1 MTNYYAE
8 IDIEI
13 TATCSGL
20 TFKDEG
26 VLVVKFD
33 HEGGIFHDGG
43 MHPDDQPH
51 HLDIKTAIIELESG
65 SHLDG
70 SMFFDVERLLLSN
83 QDKWQ
88 LND

>member
-1 MTNYYAE
+1 MNNYTAE

-13 TATCSGL
+13 EVTCSGL
-20 TFKDEG
+20 KFTDEG

-43 MHPDDQPH
+43 IHPDDQPH

-70 SMFFDVERLLLSN
+70 SMFFDVKRILLSN
-83 QDKWQ
+83 QDKWI